1 MLFDTPG
8 FDDTYRLDAE
18 ILQELAEHLAASYRN
33 NLKLS
38 GVVYLHRIKD
48 ERMTNAIMRNL
59 TMFKNLCGDSGLE
72 NTILATTFWDELPN
86 VEKGEKRE
94 EELASNK
101 KYWGY
106 MLSKGAKMRRCAN
119 TRESVL
125 DILRELA
132 SKPRIT
138 LQIQDE
144 MAVRGY
150 GINETK
156 AGEALNAEIAELKKK
171 HDADMAQLK
180 REMEEARRSG
190 EVELQE
196 TLREL
201 QREKEAQVNRLLNE
215 QEAMKADR
223 REEMRRLTQA
233 FNDQIFR
240 LEMERKERE
249 NRVRQLE
256 ERLTDERAD
265 SERRIRAAVEQS
277 NEVMQN
283 MKAMMERATSRD
295 REEYERKFE
304 EMKEQRRRADRE
316 VEEWRR
322 EVRMLNERIAQLAAA
337 HGRSGRDE
345 KVKIEEEMEELEG
358 RKKSRIQKIL
368 GVLGNIATI
377 GLPILGATIGI
388 PLFNPFA
395 SN

>member
-106 MLSKGAKMRRCAN
+106 MLSKGAKMSRCLN
-119 TRESVL
+119 TRASVL
-125 DILRELA
+125 EILFELA
-132 SKPRIT
+132 GKPRIT

-156 AGEALNAEIAELKKK
+156 AGEALNAEISELMKK

-180 REMEEARRSG
+180 SEMEEARRSG
-190 EVELQE
+190 EIELQE
-196 TLREL
+196 TLHEL
-201 QREKEAQVNRLLNE
+201 QKEKEVQVNRLINE

-223 REEMRRLTQA
+223 REEMRRLTQE

-240 LEMERKERE
+240 LEQERKERD
-249 NRVRQLE
+249 NRVRSLE
-256 ERLTDERAD
+256 ARLTDERAD
-265 SERRIRAAVEQS
+265 SERRIRQAVQES
-277 NEVMQN
+277 NEAIRN
-283 MKAMMERATSRD
+283 MTVAMEQARSND
-295 REEYERKFE
+295 RVEYERRLN
-304 EMKEQRRRADRE
+304 EMKEQRRRADSE
-316 VEEWRR
+316 VNEWRE
-322 EVRMLNERIAQLAAA
+322 EVKLLNAKIAQLAAA
-337 HGRSGRDE
+337 HGQSGRAE
-345 KVKIEEEMEELEG
+345 KIRIEAEMDELEG
-358 RKKSRIQKIL
+358 KKKSRMRKVMAI
-368 GVLGNIATI
+368 LGNIATI

-388 PLFNPFA
+388 PLFNPFP
-395 SN
+395 